1 MALKYQEDGK
11 FSGDCF
17 MRVMDRNDY
26 NDIKRLNLGRMG
38 HRYIEILDSNEAE
51 YIQAK
56 NSQKYKM
63 SENIEESLHV
73 ENNLEENGVLR
84 LRGLP
89 YQAGEFEVEEFF

>member
-1 MALKYQEDGK
+1 
-11 FSGDCF
+11 

-38 HRYIEILDSNEAE
+38 HRYIEILDSTEAD

-56 NSQKYKM
+56 NSQKYKV
-63 SENIEESLHV
+63 SGNFEEMIPQD
-73 ENNLEENGVLR
+73 NNNNTNYSDNGVLR

-89 YQAGEFEVEEFF
+89 YQAGEMEVEEFF